1 MLPYWIG
8 SISTGV
14 LSYYARGKNKR
25 ILAQCTFV
33 LLVLVMSCNNIS
45 SDEINMYNNYYR
57 GSQDPSSWLFCI
69 VARLFSGAG
78 ISFGWFNF
86 ISTAFTL
93 VLIISTLSRY
103 TKEWGLILGIYSAVA
118 ACLDATL
125 FRQFVASG
133 FIIYGVRYLLDENKK
148 VCRYILCVIIASCFH
163 LALCSCAIFAIIA
176 YRNKSIIYKWIR
188 TIFPFGIVLF
198 IWMTIMNRRKIPGLE
213 LLSKIINNNKLN
225 NYIDMASGEWGWL
238 LLVLLVGTTWLM
250 LALLQTK
257 RNAIRATA
265 NNIINIAHEMNML
278 SLAYIPFC
286 VMYMASFSR
295 LYRPLIWVYLIVCAS
310 QMEAVPRGKI
320 NVFVIVGWLLYTIIF
335 GVVFNQFIFSYEATI
350 KKVLEGTMFWMA
362 F

>member
-45 SDEINMYNNYYR
+45 PDEINMYNNYYR
-57 GSQDPSSWLFCI
+57 GAQEPSSWLFFVI
-69 VARLFSGAG
+69 ARLFSSAG

-103 TKEWGLILGIYSAVA
+103 TKEWGLILGIYSTVA
-118 ACLDATL
+118 ACIDATL

-133 FIIYGVRYLLDENKK
+133 FIIYGMRYLLDENKK
-148 VCRYILCVIIASCFH
+148 VCRYIFCVIIASCFH
-163 LALCSCAIFAIIA
+163 LALSSYAIFAIIA
-176 YRNKSIIYKWIR
+176 YRNKSVIYKWMHMIL
-188 TIFPFGIVLF
+188 PFGMVLL
-198 IWMTIMNRRKIPGLE
+198 IWASIINGRKIPGIE
-213 LLSKIINNNKLN
+213 LLGRIINNKKLN
-225 NYIDMASGEWGWL
+225 RYIEMASGEWGWL
-238 LLVLLVGTTWLM
+238 SLVLLVGATWLM

-257 RNAIRATA
+257 KNAIRATA
-265 NNIINIAHEMNML
+265 NNIISIAHEMNML
-278 SLAYIPFC
+278 SLVYIPLC
-286 VMYMASFSR
+286 VMYMVSFSR

-310 QMEAVPRGKI
+310 QMEAIPRKKI
-320 NVFVIVGWLLYTIIF
+320 NVFVIIGGLLYTVTF
-335 GVVFNQFIFSYEATI
+335 VVVFNQFVFSYEATV
-350 KKVLEGTMFWMA
+350 KKVLEGTMFWVA